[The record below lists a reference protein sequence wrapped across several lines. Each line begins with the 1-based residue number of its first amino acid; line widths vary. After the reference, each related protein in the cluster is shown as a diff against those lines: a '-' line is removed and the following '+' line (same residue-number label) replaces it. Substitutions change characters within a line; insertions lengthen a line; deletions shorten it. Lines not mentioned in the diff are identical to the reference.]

1 MPGQPVST
9 VQNSGALALGVVS
22 NFRDAYKAAA
32 NSATTAPLGRLVEE
46 IPATAD
52 QIKMAYFESAPLPS
66 YWRRGRPATSQGFKD
81 VGWSIQVLDWEGSV
95 EWDWR
100 DAADDQTG
108 SLVSRAKEQGG
119 KFWQRDEAVW
129 FQILNA
135 STDASGLPAI
145 PNAADGAACF
155 SATDG
160 ASANRFGVSGG
171 NIVSGQSF
179 TSGAGIRAG
188 YQAAVSRIFQFQDTV
203 SQPLI
208 DTGAKNFLVL
218 TAAADLAATNEAF
231 KQMMPAQG
239 ATTSTSNAGVS
250 NVLMD
255 AGYSITLATTQ
266 RLATGVMIV
275 ACTDVPVK
283 PFVRAKRQ
291 EPQEIVRLMSNSDEA
306 GHTGKEKVQFI
317 ARTGYGLSLPYGL
330 VKVTT

>member
-9 VQNSGALALGVVS
+9 VQNSGALALGVIG

-32 NSATTAPLGRLVEE
+32 TEASVSPLGALIEE

-108 SLVSRAKEQGG
+108 SLVSRAKETGG
-119 KFWQRDEAVW
+119 KFWQRDHAVF

-135 STDASGLPAI
+135 STDAAGLPAI

-179 TSGAGIRAG
+179 SSGAGLRAG
-188 YQAAVSRIFQFQDTV
+188 YQAAISRLFQFTDTV

-208 DTGAKNFLVL
+208 DTGAKNFTVF
-218 TAAADLAATNEAF
+218 TSAADVAVSNEAF
-231 KQMMPAQG
+231 KQMMPAQA
-239 ATTSTSNAGVS
+239 ATTATSNAGVS

-255 AGYSITLATTQ
+255 AGYRITHCTTQ

-283 PFVRAKRQ
+283 PLVRAKRQ
-291 EPQEIVRLMSNSDEA
+291 DPQEFVRLMSNSDETSR
-306 GHTGKEKVQFI
+306 TGKERVQFV
-317 ARTGYGLSLPYGL
+317 ARTGYGLSLPYGM